1 MYLPCKSA
9 HPGAQAPKPGPSGS
23 PAKCRRPPAFGFVTR
38 ACPGHTLLSVFPLL
52 RRLRTIK
59 ANHMHANRRLL
70 LHGTFFAAQNPS
82 IFLPQLFHD
91 DGPSTAWARPI
102 VSLQEDGGSPFR
114 EHKPFSV
121 PMPMS
126 VL

>member
-38 ACPGHTLLSVFPLL
+38 ACPEHTLHTM
-52 RRLRTIK
+52 LRTSK
-59 ANHMHANRRLL
+59 ANHMHANRRVL

-82 IFLPQLFHD
+82 IFLPQPFHD

-102 VSLQEDGGSPFR
+102 VSLQEDEGSPFR
-114 EHKPFSV
+114 EHEP
-121 PMPMS
+121 
-126 VL
+126 L

>member
-38 ACPGHTLLSVFPLL
+38 ACPEHTLLAVFPLL
-52 RRLRTIK
+52 RRLRTSK
-59 ANHMHANRRLL
+59 ANHMHANRR
-70 LHGTFFAAQNPS
+70 NPS

-91 DGPSTAWARPI
+91 DGPSTAWARAN
-102 VSLQEDGGSPFR
+102 L
-114 EHKPFSV
+114 